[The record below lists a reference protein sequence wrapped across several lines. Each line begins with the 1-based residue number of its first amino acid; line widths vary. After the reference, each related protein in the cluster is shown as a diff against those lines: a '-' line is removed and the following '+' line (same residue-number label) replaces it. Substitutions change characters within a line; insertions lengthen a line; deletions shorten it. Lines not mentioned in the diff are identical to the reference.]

1 MSDQVIALQHC
12 LRTNGLLGNS
22 AFKFGSAD
30 EVVFASGGPSSHL
43 SNASMI
49 CGPSKLRVIIR
60 HPSATI
66 ISPKKTHSPLNG
78 DIKLTSQKEPFT
90 ARFEQWQHGSWYH
103 SNSISAKN
111 ISDLLEQL
119 KR

>member
-22 AFKFGSAD
+22 AFKFGSPD

-60 HPSATI
+60 QPSATLI
-66 ISPKKTHSPLNG
+66 APKETHSPLNG

-90 ARFEQWQHGSWYH
+90 ARFEEWQHGSWYH
-103 SNSISAKN
+103 STKIFCENH
-111 ISDLLEQL
+111 
-119 KR
+119 R